1 MNAKFSGIAT
11 YVEAMALL
19 LTLKQSFF
27 AAIQLIPLEEKCI
40 QFLFLCKP

>member
-1 MNAKFSGIAT
+1 MNTKFSGIAT

-27 AAIQLIPLEEKCI
+27 AAI
-40 QFLFLCKP
+40 